1 MKRRLLTIRHHA
13 HELMRW
19 ILSSTRPRAAISVI
33 IVAAAICG
41 AARPVLAEEGIALAI
56 VYDTSGSMMDSVP
69 TGGGNYAPKY
79 VVANKALG
87 RIIDQISH
95 FATNTAS

>member
-33 IVAAAICG
+33 VVAAAICG
-41 AARPVLAEEGIALAI
+41 ADLFPISDRERLMRMVLDRKLEPERVVSHRMAMDDAAQAYQLFDHRIA
-56 VYDTSGSMMDSVP
+56 T
-69 TGGGNYAPKY
+69 
-79 VVANKALG
+79 KAVLYP
-87 RIIDQISH
+87 
-95 FATNTAS
+95 